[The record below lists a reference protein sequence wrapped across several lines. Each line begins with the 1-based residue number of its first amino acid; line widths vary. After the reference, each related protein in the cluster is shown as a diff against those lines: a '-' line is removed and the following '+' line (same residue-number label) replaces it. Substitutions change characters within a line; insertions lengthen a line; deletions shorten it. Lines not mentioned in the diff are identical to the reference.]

1 METKDSFTRSI
12 EEISAKELSQ
22 LQLAITDELEHRRFR
37 AKEAAWNKL
46 VDAIKDYS
54 TTFGDIEI
62 ITVDDDTFYLT
73 SLDDFSSIGQ
83 IESKFDRG
91 ELP

>member
-1 METKDSFTRSI
+1 METKDLLTRSI

-22 LQLAITDELEHRRFR
+22 LRSDIINELDKRQFR

-54 TTFGDIEI
+54 TTFGDIEV

-83 IESKFDRG
+83 IEIKFD
-91 ELP
+91 

>member
-1 METKDSFTRSI
+1 METKDLLTCSI

-22 LQLAITDELEHRRFR
+22 LQSTITDELEHRRFR

-54 TTFGDIEI
+54 TTFGNIEVA
-62 ITVDDDTFYLT
+62 TDEDTF
-73 SLDDFSSIGQ
+73 I
-83 IESKFDRG
+83 
-91 ELP
+91 

>member
-1 METKDSFTRSI
+1 METKDLLTRSI

-22 LQLAITDELEHRRFR
+22 LQSAITDELEHRRFR

-54 TTFGDIEI
+54 TTFGSIEVV
-62 ITVDDDTFYLT
+62 TNDDTFYMN
-73 SLDDFSSIGQ
+73 SHDDFSSIGEIQ
-83 IESKFDRG
+83 IFD
-91 ELP
+91 

>member
-1 METKDSFTRSI
+1 METKDLLTCSI
-12 EEISAKELSQ
+12 KEISSEGLSQ

-54 TTFGDIEI
+54 TTFGSIEVI
-62 ITVDDDTFYLT
+62 ADDGTFYM
-73 SLDDFSSIGQ
+73 SSIDDFSSIGEIQ
-83 IESKFDRG
+83 IN
-91 ELP
+91 L

>member
-1 METKDSFTRSI
+1 METKDLLTCSI

-22 LQLAITDELEHRRFR
+22 LRSAIADELDKRQFR

-54 TTFGDIEI
+54 TTFGNIE
-62 ITVDDDTFYLT
+62 VDTGYDNFYMTSIDDY
-73 SLDDFSSIGQ
+73 SSIGE
-83 IESKFDRG
+83 IRIKFD
-91 ELP
+91 

>member
-1 METKDSFTRSI
+1 METKDLLTRSI

-22 LQLAITDELEHRRFR
+22 LRSDIINELDKRQFR

-46 VDAIKDYS
+46 VDAFKDYT
-54 TTFGDIEI
+54 TTFGDIQV
-62 ITVDDDTFYLT
+62 ITYDNTFYMT

-83 IESKFDRG
+83 IEIKFD
-91 ELP
+91 

>member
-1 METKDSFTRSI
+1 MKTKDLLTCSI

-22 LQLAITDELEHRRFR
+22 LRSDIINELDKRQFR

-46 VDAIKDYS
+46 VDAFKDYS
-54 TTFGDIEI
+54 TTFGDIQV
-62 ITVDDDTFYLT
+62 ITYYNTFYMT

-83 IESKFDRG
+83 IEIKF
-91 ELP
+91 E

>member
-1 METKDSFTRSI
+1 METKDLLTCSI

-22 LQLAITDELEHRRFR
+22 LRSTITDELDKRQFR

-54 TTFGDIEI
+54 TTFGSIEVN
-62 ITVDDDTFYLT
+62 TGYDTFYMN
-73 SLDDFSSIGQ
+73 SIDDYSSIGEIQ
-83 IESKFDRG
+83 IKFD
-91 ELP
+91 

>member
-1 METKDSFTRSI
+1 METKDLLIRSI

-22 LQLAITDELEHRRFR
+22 LRSAIINELDKRQFR

-54 TTFGDIEI
+54 TTFGNIEV
-62 ITVDDDTFYLT
+62 ITDDDTFYMS
-73 SLDDFSSIGQ
+73 SLDDFSSIGE
-83 IESKFDRG
+83 IEIKFG
-91 ELP
+91 

>member
-1 METKDSFTRSI
+1 METKNLLTRSI

-22 LQLAITDELEHRRFR
+22 LRSDIINELDKRQFR

-54 TTFGDIEI
+54 TTFGNIEV
-62 ITVDDDTFYLT
+62 ITDDDTFYMS
-73 SLDDFSSIGQ
+73 SLDDFSSIGEIQ
-83 IESKFDRG
+83 IKFD
-91 ELP
+91 

>member
-1 METKDSFTRSI
+1 METKDLLTRSI

-22 LQLAITDELEHRRFR
+22 LHSAITDELDKRQFR

-54 TTFGDIEI
+54 TTFGNIEVS
-62 ITVDDDTFYLT
+62 TDGDTFYMS
-73 SLDDFSSIGQ
+73 SLDDFSSIGEIQ
-83 IESKFDRG
+83 IIID
-91 ELP
+91 